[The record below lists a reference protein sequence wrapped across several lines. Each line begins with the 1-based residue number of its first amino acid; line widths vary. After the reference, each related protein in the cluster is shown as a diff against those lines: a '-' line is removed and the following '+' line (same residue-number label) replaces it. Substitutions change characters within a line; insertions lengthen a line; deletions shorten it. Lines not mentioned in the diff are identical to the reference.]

1 MTFRRRATASLIAA
15 VILVVALMAVL
26 SNRLFSGLTDS
37 VENSQF
43 ELMQSIVDSGL
54 TSAESRAQARADM
67 IASLP
72 ATRKLFAAKDR
83 PGLLAEFGP
92 MFQIQKEKYGVDQG
106 QFHVPPA
113 VSFLRLHDPATFGD
127 DLSTFRP
134 LVVAINRDHLARTGF
149 AVARSGPAIFGI
161 VPVLDEAGG
170 YIGSFEIGIEFGD
183 VLDNLK
189 ASYGLELAL
198 FIEEQPLR
206 DFAKGV
212 SGEILSEQNR
222 LGKHIKFHSTHWDLM
237 QTLVRS
243 NDLAAVDE
251 PVRYTREALGVTYGV
266 LLIPIRNNAGEP
278 LGVVAVARDFSG
290 SRAASKQS
298 VVWQVTL
305 ALFGIILLSG
315 AVLVVI
321 RGFLLRPLGV
331 LSERMA
337 AWAAGD
343 PEATMEDVEVLCDEL
358 QELAGHFEKLKAR
371 GDSGSK
377 EEDGS

>member
-1 MTFRRRATASLIAA
+1 MTFRRRATAVLITA
-15 VILVVALMAVL
+15 VVVVVVLTAVL

-37 VENSQF
+37 VESSQF
-43 ELMQSIVDSGL
+43 ELMQSILDSGL
-54 TSAESRAQARADM
+54 TSAEGRALARADM
-67 IASLP
+67 IAALP
-72 ATRKLFAAKDR
+72 VTRKLFSAQDR
-83 PGLLAEFGP
+83 AGLLAEFGP

-113 VSFLRLHDPATFGD
+113 TSFLRLHDPATYGD
-127 DLSTFRP
+127 DLSSFRP
-134 LVVAINRDHLARTGF
+134 LVVAINRDHLARKGF

-161 VPVLDEAGG
+161 VPVNDEAGN
-170 YIGSFEIGIEFGD
+170 YVGSFEIGIEFGE

-189 ASYGLELAL
+189 ASYGLESAL

-212 SGEILSEQNR
+212 SSEILSEPNR

-237 QTLVRS
+237 QSLVKS
-243 NDLAAVDE
+243 GDLVTADE

-266 LLIPIRNNAGEP
+266 LLVPIRNNAGDP
-278 LGVVAVARDFSG
+278 IGVVAIARDFSG
-290 SRAASKQS
+290 SRAAASRS

-305 ALFGIILLSG
+305 ALFAIILLSG
-315 AVLVVI
+315 AVLVVV

-331 LSERMA
+331 LSDRLA
-337 AWAAGD
+337 ALAAGD
-343 PEATMEDVEVLCDEL
+343 RESTMEDVESLCDEL
-358 QELAGHFEKLKAR
+358 QVLAGNFEKLKAKGET
-371 GDSGSK
+371 GDK